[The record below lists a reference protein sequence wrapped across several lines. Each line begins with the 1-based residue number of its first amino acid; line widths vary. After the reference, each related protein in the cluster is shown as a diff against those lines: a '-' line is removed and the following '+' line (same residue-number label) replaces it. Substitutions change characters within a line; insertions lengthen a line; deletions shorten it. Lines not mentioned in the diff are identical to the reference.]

1 MANDV
6 KRQLHNSQNYWVWN
20 KNWGD

>member
-6 KRQLHNSQNYWVWN
+6 KRTLHCSQNYWVWN